1 MAEPFIAQIVMF
13 GGNFAPR
20 SWAYCEG
27 QLLPIAQNTALFS
40 LLGTIYGGDG
50 RTTLALPDLRGRFPM
65 HKGNGPGLSSR
76 TLGQNGGNETH
87 TLLTF
92 EMPSHTHTV
101 NNTLSVKA
109 SNGVGNQTLPAG
121 NVPAQANDGESNYAP
136 DDASADQTSPLAGA
150 VTNGNTGGTFPHN
163 NMPPFLCVNFIILL
177 VGTYPS
183 RS

>member
-50 RTTLALPDLRGRFPM
+50 RTTYGLPDLRGRFPM
-65 HKGNGPGLSSR
+65 HKGSGPSLTPRS
-76 TLGQNGGNETH
+76 LGQKSGAETH
-87 TLLTF
+87 TLNATQ
-92 EMPSHTHTV
+92 MPSHTHAV

-109 SNGVGNQTLPAG
+109 SNGVGNQTQPGG
-121 NVPAQANDGESNYAP
+121 NVPAKANDGESNYAP
-136 DDASADQTSPLAGA
+136 DDVNADQTSPLAGA

-163 NMPPFLCVNFIILL
+163 NMPPFLCVNFIIAL